1 MSPEEINVNE
11 YLNFGLPISWTL
23 SNKFLKFAAWGAKI
37 EFFADV
43 FLIINISKVKILIK
57 LKICRGLLG

>member
-1 MSPEEINVNE
+1 MSPEEINMNE
-11 YLNFGLPISWTL
+11 YLNFGMLISWTL

-43 FLIINISKVKILIK
+43 FLIINISKVKILIT
-57 LKICRGLLG
+57 LKICGGLLG